1 VLFYVILFKNKY
13 KGKVTE
19 MVETYPWWNEKQKK
33 LMAEAKKFADE
44 HIPEGEEIYWTKRFP
59 SELIK
64 KVAEKGW
71 FGAVIPEEY
80 GGLGAGVT
88 GVSIIA
94 EELSRVCAALTGSYS
109 VTMFGGVEQ
118 LLVYGNEEQKKKWLP
133 KMAKGELLGAVGI
146 TEPFVGSD
154 AASIETTARKE
165 GDKYII
171 NGKKRFITNAGVADI
186 YCIYAKTSE
195 KPEDRAKYTH
205 LSAFL
210 IEKGTPGFTVERINE
225 LAGWAG
231 LPNGVLNFENVEVP
245 IENRIDQEGAGWKVL
260 VGGLNFERVLFA
272 AGMLGPLREAIRYA
286 YACSQKRIQ
295 FGQPTSEQPVNQFK
309 IADMIVGLKTSRLL
323 VYHAAHLLDM
333 KAEAMADAAIA
344 KLVTS
349 EIYESLI
356 SAAIQVVGG
365 DAWTRFYPLESYMR
379 DAKVNQI
386 GAGTSEVMRMVIYR
400 GGTKEMSMDLKMP
413 YRRMHEKLKVPIS
426 SAKPLPIVEPTEKGV
441 LEILAEDY
449 LVNPGLYMTR
459 TEIKERIADISDQ
472 QLDGLLT
479 NLEAKG
485 LAKLYKDRKGTITMI
500 KATYAG
506 LREAKPQEY
515 YKWYP
520 EWISEE
526 QIF

>member
-1 VLFYVILFKNKY
+1 MI
-13 KGKVTE
+13 E
-19 MVETYPWWNEKQKK
+19 AYPWWNEKHKK
-33 LMAEAKKFADE
+33 LMSEAKNFADE
-44 HIPEGEEIYWTKRFP
+44 HIPEGEEISWTKRFP
-59 SELIK
+59 SDLIK

-94 EELSRVCAALTGSYS
+94 EELSRVCAALTGAYS

-118 LLVYGNEEQKKKWLP
+118 LLVYGSEEQKKKWLP

-154 AASIETTARKE
+154 AASIETTATKE

-195 KPEDRAKYTH
+195 KPEDRAKYAH

-245 IENRIDQEGAGWKVL
+245 EENRIDQEGAGWKVL

-272 AGMLGPLREAIRYA
+272 AGMLGPMREAIRYA
-286 YACSQKRIQ
+286 HACSQRRIQ
-295 FGQPTSEQPVNQFK
+295 FGQPTSEQPINQFK
-309 IADMIVGLKTSRLL
+309 IADMIAGFKTSRLL

-333 KAEAMADAAIA
+333 KAEAMTDAAIA

-349 EIYESLI
+349 ETYESLL

-365 DAWTRFYPLESYMR
+365 DAFTRFYPLESYMR

-400 GGTKEMSMDLKMP
+400 GGTKEMSADLKMP
-413 YRRMHEKLKVPIS
+413 SRKMHEKLKVPIS
-426 SAKPLPIVEPTEKGV
+426 STQPLPQMEPSEKSI
-441 LEILAEDY
+441 LEILAQDY
-449 LVNPGLYMTR
+449 IVNPGLYMMR
-459 TEIKERIADISDQ
+459 TEIKERMKNISDE
-472 QLDGLLT
+472 QLDTLLT
-479 NLEAKG
+479 SLETKG
-485 LAKLYKDRKGTITMI
+485 LAKLYRDRKGAIMLV
-500 KATYAG
+500 KASYKG
-506 LREAKPQEY
+506 LREAKPQDY

-520 EWISEE
+520 DWISRD